1 MENEYGTP
9 DFNITP
15 YFDTTTGVIG
25 DYVPESSHPVLTKLY
40 EQIANLEK
48 QLADMTEREDK
59 QRSRAWE
66 LASNFANYK
75 LKLENVLRTHAQD
88 FEGTVIETCVNVA
101 DDMGIELTN
110 TKDFEISVS
119 WNITVAAPFGEEI
132 DISEYDVDAYL
143 NSVGGLD
150 YEENDI
156 STTVSEI

>member
-1 MENEYGTP
+1 MTETNYGEP
-9 DFNITP
+9 DFSITARNL
-15 YFDTTTGVIG
+15 VASQ
-25 DYVPESSHPVLTKLY
+25 PEESQHPVLKQLTDK
-40 EQIANLEK
+40 IADLEK

-59 QRSRAWE
+59 QRSRNWTMA
-66 LASNFANYK
+66 NDFANYK
-75 LKLENVLRTHAQD
+75 LKLGNVLRTHAQT

-110 TKDFEISVS
+110 SRDYEISVS

>member
-1 MENEYGTP
+1 MTETNYGEP
-9 DFNITP
+9 DFSITARNL
-15 YFDTTTGVIG
+15 VASQ
-25 DYVPESSHPVLTKLY
+25 PEESQHPVLKQLTDK
-40 EQIANLEK
+40 IANLELELESTK
-48 QLADMTEREDK
+48 TLMDNHRN
-59 QRSRAWE
+59 RAWE
-66 LASNFANYK
+66 LSSNFANYK
-75 LKLENVLRTHAQD
+75 FKLENVLRTHAQT

-101 DDMGIELTN
+101 DEMGIELTN

>member
-1 MENEYGTP
+1 MTETNYGEP
-9 DFNITP
+9 DFNITARNL
-15 YFDTTTGVIG
+15 VASQ
-25 DYVPESSHPVLTKLY
+25 PEESQHPVLKQLTDK
-40 EQIANLEK
+40 IADLEK
-48 QLADMTEREDK
+48 QLTEVIEREYK

-66 LASNFANYK
+66 LASDFANYK
-75 LKLENVLRTHAQD
+75 LKLENVLRTHAQT

-110 TKDFEISVS
+110 SKDFEITVS

-143 NSVGGLD
+143 NSVGGLE

-156 STTVSEI
+156 STTVSEA